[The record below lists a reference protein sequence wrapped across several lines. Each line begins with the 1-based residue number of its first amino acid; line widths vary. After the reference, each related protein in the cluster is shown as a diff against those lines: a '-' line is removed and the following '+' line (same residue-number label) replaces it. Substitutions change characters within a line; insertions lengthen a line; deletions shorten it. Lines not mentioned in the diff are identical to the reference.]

1 MQSDVNILDRRKFQ
15 LGVSLISCCSCLLV
29 NNTHT
34 HTQNRH
40 IHMNACIY
48 TMFGIF
54 VISFLFIN
62 LSCKVNSKEYLATYF
77 FFAFVEINI
86 SYGRTQWLYF
96 VSMSSAGLRL
106 LYFVVSGGWNN
117 LCTAI
122 HIWLKICQCITE
134 PKKKNLLLGWSK
146 KHENECTGHICV
158 FLISMMK
165 LCPCSQD
172 FLFLWYKE
180 VVSQFRSHD
189 FLLY

>member
-1 MQSDVNILDRRKFQ
+1 MNILDRRKFQ

-48 TMFGIF
+48 TMYGIF

-134 PKKKNLLLGWSK
+134 PKKKK
-146 KHENECTGHICV
+146 KFIVGLKQKSWEMNARVIYVCVCV
-158 FLISMMK
+158 FFYEYDEIMPMFPRFFILMI
-165 LCPCSQD
+165 
-172 FLFLWYKE
+172 
-180 VVSQFRSHD
+180 
-189 FLLY
+189 